1 MAKTALRLQGLHQLL
16 ERQVLVR
23 LGLQRALAGLG
34 QQLVEA
40 HPTVQVGLEHLGVDE
55 EADQPLD
62 LHAVAIGDRHADTD
76 IRLPA
81 VAIQQRLERSQQQ
94 GEGSSPL
101 LLGHAPER
109 LGQINIQF
117 QDELG
122 TTMALPNRARP
133 VERQLQ
139 HRLLAA
145 QQAGPVR
152 QLALLFPCLH
162 PAALPQG
169 VVRVLDRQSRQRYL
183 EPSTIGGIELDQFLD
198 HHLHRP
204 TVGHDVMLDQHQHMV
219 VLGQPQQAHPQQ
231 RPTLQVERP
240 RDRRLDLPSEGALLE
255 RPQRDDIQRQC
266 HGCGDLLA
274 RLVAVEAKTGA

>member
-1 MAKTALRLQGLHQLL
+1 MGVRWERERCRMQWKGRFAARGKRRKTFWIRGLTCP
-16 ERQVLVR
+16 
-23 LGLQRALAGLG
+23 RASVKWRASETRI
-34 QQLVEA
+34 QQ
-40 HPTVQVGLEHLGVDE
+40 HRKRPGLEE
-55 EADQPLD
+55 RRS
-62 LHAVAIGDRHADTD
+62 AIA
-76 IRLPA
+76 
-81 VAIQQRLERSQQQ
+81 QS
-94 GEGSSPL
+94 
-101 LLGHAPER
+101 
-109 LGQINIQF
+109 
-117 QDELG
+117 
-122 TTMALPNRARP
+122 
-133 VERQLQ
+133 VEQMTVN
-139 HRLLAA
+139 HWVPGLLAA